1 MKNFAWKILVNA
13 GCIFILMLSF
23 TSITS
28 AQGQQRP
35 SQRSFATVLEKI
47 KEKKSGRDRMIQ
59 QAQQPVYKSG
69 TLGNTEAAQS
79 PRPQA
84 DGINTPTK
92 PVDPATPVS
101 GNPPDPK
108 MLPSRQEIKLPA
120 KPKGLRVS

>member
-23 TSITS
+23 SSITT

-69 TLGNTEAAQS
+69 TLGNPDAAQ
-79 PRPQA
+79 PPAPQTS
-84 DGINTPTK
+84 GLNPSNR
-92 PVDPATPVS
+92 PVDPAAPVS

-108 MLPSRQEIKLPA
+108 MLPSRQEIRLPA
-120 KPKGLRVS
+120 KPKGL